1 MESTYHILNGDAL
14 LEQLPDSIEGERLVC
29 RECLVDGDVQGDT
42 LEELYA
48 TRAKFIGT
56 HYPGETE
63 EGYYAEAVPELN
75 KIAAIP
81 AGSNVYLWF
90 EDDLFCQVNLWFVAS
105 MLPDEVEVFLVRPE
119 GDLHYG
125 FSGMEAPVLEQACQ
139 QALRLTNTEVFA
151 MSTLWIDYQHGR
163 HKVMMATAREFDQRL
178 PFLMPAIEAEQAR
191 HGKNGAPGLPE
202 QVLRVAMAELGS
214 DQFGP
219 VFQRFWERLPI
230 YGFGDLQ
237 VKRLFDQIKA

>member
-119 GDLHYG
+119 GDLLCFYG
-125 FSGMEAPVLEQACQ
+125 RHQKR
-139 QALRLTNTEVFA
+139 QALIKFA
-151 MSTLWIDYQHGR
+151 RCGHHYLVAPMLVINPKG
-163 HKVMMATAREFDQRL
+163 A
-178 PFLMPAIEAEQAR
+178 
-191 HGKNGAPGLPE
+191 HGKH
-202 QVLRVAMAELGS
+202 
-214 DQFGP
+214 FG
-219 VFQRFWERLPI
+219 V
-230 YGFGDLQ
+230 G
-237 VKRLFDQIKA
+237 